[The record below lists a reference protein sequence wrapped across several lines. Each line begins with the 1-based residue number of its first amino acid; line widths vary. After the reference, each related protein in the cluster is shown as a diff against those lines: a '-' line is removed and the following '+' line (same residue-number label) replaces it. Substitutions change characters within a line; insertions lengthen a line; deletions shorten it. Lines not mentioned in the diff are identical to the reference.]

1 MTLPTV
7 RTTVVAMKKT
17 IRLMR
22 EYHRTQYAHQINISV
37 YVIKK
42 YNYAPLLFR
51 MVAPFDPKS
60 HVTDEALELYTLH
73 MLSEAEQE
81 MVEIHLLICDVCQS
95 ASDRIDAEI
104 AAIRTSL
111 QQLEDRKVALQQ
123 KTSAR
128 KIVIFK
134 TLGPK

>member
-1 MTLPTV
+1 
-7 RTTVVAMKKT
+7 
-17 IRLMR
+17 
-22 EYHRTQYAHQINISV
+22 
-37 YVIKK
+37 
-42 YNYAPLLFR
+42 